1 MKHTITL
8 FEGDGI
14 GPEITKELK
23 RVFSALDL
31 DIAYEEYLIG
41 QRAYDKYGVFIPEEA
56 IESIKRNKVAIKAPV
71 TTPIGTGFKSVNVQL
86 RLLFDLYVNFRPSK
100 TINGI
105 KTKYNDVD
113 IVVFRENTEDL
124 YVGDE
129 YAIEDGYVAKKI
141 ITKKNSERIIRYAF
155 EYAKKN
161 NRKKVTCVHKANILK
176 KTDGLFLNLFNSIKK
191 EYPNIIADDKIIDN
205 ACMQLVTNPAQFDCI
220 VTPNLYGD
228 ILSDLIAGLIGGLGV
243 APAAN
248 IGNEVAIFEAVH
260 GSAPDIAGKGL
271 ANPTA
276 LLLSA
281 ALMLEHIGEQS
292 KANTL
297 RQAIYTSLSRE
308 ETKTKDLGGNS
319 TTNLFVNTII
329 DYIKQNN
336 NN

>member
-243 APAAN
+243 ASAAN